1 MIDQPEEKEKTED
14 LDQLRQQL
22 EEKEAIL
29 NGISDALMVLDAGT
43 YRILEVN
50 QAFLNSYG
58 LTRAEVLGK
67 RCHEITHHLDRPCNQ
82 VDSLCPCP
90 LKECLAS
97 GQASHV
103 EHVHRHQDGQ
113 TLYFETSC
121 YPLKEAG
128 GQVNR
133 LIHLSR
139 DITLRKN
146 LELELREKEKL
157 TGILELAGGASHE
170 INQPLT
176 VLISGL
182 EQLAKRLPQTGLECE
197 LAVTMLE
204 SARRLEKISE
214 MLARITHYAGKE
226 YVAGKR
232 IIDLEEAS
240 K

>member
-1 MIDQPEEKEKTED
+1 MKNHLDNKDPAENTEELK
-14 LDQLRQQL
+14 RQL

-29 NGISDALMVLDAGT
+29 NGISDALMVLEADT

-50 QAFLNSYG
+50 QAFLDAYG

-67 RCHEITHHLDRPCNQ
+67 KCHEVTHHLDRPCNR
-82 VDSLCPCP
+82 VERHCPCP
-90 LKECLAS
+90 LQECLAS
-97 GQASHV
+97 GQTSHV
-103 EHVHRHQDGQ
+103 EHTHRHHDGR

-121 YPLKEAG
+121 YPLKETG
-128 GQVNR
+128 GRVVR

-157 TGILELAGGASHE
+157 AGILELAGGASHE

-176 VLISGL
+176 VLVSGL
-182 EQLAKRLPQTGLECE
+182 EHLARRLPPNSLEYD
-197 LAVTMLE
+197 LVVTLLE
-204 SARRLEKISE
+204 SARGLEKISE
-214 MLARITHYAGKE
+214 KLARITRYAGKE
-226 YVAGKR
+226 YVAGTR
-232 IIDLEEAS
+232 IIDLDEAS

>member
-1 MIDQPEEKEKTED
+1 
-14 LDQLRQQL
+14 
-22 EEKEAIL
+22 
-29 NGISDALMVLDAGT
+29 
-43 YRILEVN
+43 
-50 QAFLNSYG
+50 
-58 LTRAEVLGK
+58 
-67 RCHEITHHLDRPCNQ
+67 
-82 VDSLCPCP
+82 
-90 LKECLAS
+90 
-97 GQASHV
+97 V

-128 GQVNR
+128 GRVTR
-133 LIHLSR
+133 FIHLSR

-182 EQLAKRLPQTGLECE
+182 EQLIKRLPQNSLEYD
-197 LAVTMLE
+197 LALTMME
-204 SARRLEKISE
+204 SAKGLEKISE
-214 MLARITHYAGKE
+214 KLARITRYAGKE

-232 IIDLEEAS
+232 IIDLDEAS
-240 K
+240 KP